1 MTAHKTW
8 WDYWD
13 RLAFYVALA
22 GMAQIAIGV
31 SITALSGGTLG
42 VVGSAFMA
50 EGVSDMIFAIQS
62 SVTSTFSWKSC
73 KTHKK
78 WSLAMTVATC
88 GLGAYLTKGAAAGRI
103 AAYGFQ
109 GKAGL
114 SLFLAAS
121 KKALAKCGQAI
132 LSVVTSMGAEK
143 LLNWL
148 KTFVIDKILV
158 HIKYLISKALWW
170 IFNALTKTL
179 DKYGQP

>member
-1 MTAHKTW
+1 MNYFSFISYPVDEIQSFAGKSFNGVIKVTAHKTW

-109 GKAGL
+109 GNQGT
-114 SLFLAAS
+114 
-121 KKALAKCGQAI
+121 G
-132 LSVVTSMGAEK
+132 
-143 LLNWL
+143 
-148 KTFVIDKILV
+148 TF
-158 HIKYLISKALWW
+158 SSS
-170 IFNALTKTL
+170 
-179 DKYGQP
+179 

>member
-1 MTAHKTW
+1 
-8 WDYWD
+8 
-13 RLAFYVALA
+13 
-22 GMAQIAIGV
+22 MASKV
-31 SITALSGGTLG
+31 
-42 VVGSAFMA
+42 
-50 EGVSDMIFAIQS
+50 
-62 SVTSTFSWKSC
+62 
-73 KTHKK
+73 
-78 WSLAMTVATC
+78 
-88 GLGAYLTKGAAAGRI
+88 TKGPA
-103 AAYGFQ
+103 
-109 GKAGL
+109 
-114 SLFLAAS
+114 LFLAAS